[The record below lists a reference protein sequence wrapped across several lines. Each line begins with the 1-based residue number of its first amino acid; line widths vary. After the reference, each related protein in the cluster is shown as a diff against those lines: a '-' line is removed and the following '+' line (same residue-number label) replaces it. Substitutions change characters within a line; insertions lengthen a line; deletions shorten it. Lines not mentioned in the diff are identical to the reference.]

1 MESILFRT
9 EPYKNFTFH
18 HGAPIVI
25 LSLLFLLLIQ
35 IGKTKSDKQKWKW
48 LFWFSLIPFFAV
60 ISRIIFT
67 LYEGIFS
74 IQEELPLHLCRIA
87 ALSMP
92 FIIYFKN
99 RKWINIFYFLI
110 IVGTLQ
116 AIITADL
123 EFSFPH
129 YSYIIY
135 WIFHVSLV
143 WLPLAV
149 IIFTGIVPRRKDMIN
164 AFVMGNIYML
174 CTLIINFSIGS
185 NYFYTK
191 QKPPGGSLLDLF
203 GPWPIYIFVVE
214 GLAVILFLLAY
225 LPFRKQ
231 H

>member
-1 MESILFRT
+1 MESLLYRT
-9 EPYKNFTFH
+9 EPYKNFTLH
-18 HGAPIVI
+18 HWAPIAI

-35 IGKTKSDKQKWKW
+35 IGKSKSEIQKWKW

-92 FIIYFKN
+92 FFIYFKN

-149 IIFTGIVPRRKDMIN
+149 IIFTGIVPQRKDMIN
-164 AFVMGNIYML
+164 AFVIGNIYML

-203 GPWPIYIFVVE
+203 GPWPIYILVVE